1 MGQSNLFRRNAD
13 ACFAGAKRAETESE
27 KIAWLARAERWLQ
40 LAREAEAKPDNE
52 PLTPSAPK
60 APSLSPL
67 KSTVGPVPTE
77 PPTPIVG
84 AES

>member
-13 ACFAGAKRAETESE
+13 ACFAAAKHAELESE
-27 KIAWLARAERWLQ
+27 KIAWLARADRWLQ
-40 LAREAEAKPDNE
+40 LAREAESKPDNE
-52 PLTPSAPK
+52 PLTPN

-67 KSTVGPVPTE
+67 KSPAGPVPTE
-77 PPTPIVG
+77 PPNAN